1 MLGAGNMT
9 DADVAGS
16 VGADVAGERQEIDV
30 CGERERSAAGRVAV
44 EAQLRSLGEEMAIYD
59 GDTPHAARRAIRGQS
74 RLILSNPDM
83 LHVTM
88 LPGHRDFIR
97 FLSNLR
103 FVVVDEA
110 HAYRGAFGCHAALI
124 FRRLRRLCAHGGW
137 VAHAYRGA
145 FGCHAALIFRR
156 MRRLCAHGGW
166 VGSAVGFYG
175 SDPIFIVCS
184 ATCADPKD
192 HVRSLLGVDEVTVVD
207 GSDDGSP
214 CGRKSFVLWN
224 PPITLPPVSNPLL
237 TPTPRISGSTVIGTA
252 PPLHPASAARLKE
265 AHAAGALGLQVRWL
279 GLQVP
284 WDCRCGGTAGAVGL
298 QVRWDCRCGGTAGAV
313 GLQASPIVEVAL
325 LLAEVVVQHNTR
337 CSAPLH
343 NLFFLS
349 SPTLTILRFPSLPS
363 FPHPFTSPIVEV
375 SLLLAEMVQHD
386 LRCLAFCKTR
396 KLSELV
402 LTYTKEV
409 LRERAPH
416 LVDTVLPSLYHPPH
430 PCRFPSPSHAVP
442 CPTAHFMPVV
452 CHLPFCHAHGS
463 TPHTSKE
470 VLRERAPHLVD
481 TVLAYRQPL
490 TMLLLATTSP
500 SLPHFRSCLVTLSAL
515 PGRASTLPL
524 RALACHELPVAC
536 RYCTRAPLRENPHR
550 IAEVVLLLM
559 HTASLWQQ
567 AGRARL
573 ARAGRRAGCRAGRR
587 AGCSVQGSHKPFSMP
602 TPAPQPPNTSHQDR
616 RRIERELF
624 HGRLR
629 AVAATS
635 ALELGVDV
643 GALDATLHL
652 GFHGSTASLWQQA
665 GRAGQGRDR
674 RHIERELF
682 HGRLRA
688 VAATSALELGVDVGA
703 LDATLH
709 LGFHGSTA
717 SLWQQAGRAGRR
729 EKASLSIYVAFDG
742 PLDQYF
748 MAAPER
754 LFSRPIERCQLDAEN
769 PLVMRQQLQCA
780 AAELP
785 LLEDVDGRFFG
796 PSLAERIAELA
807 GKGVLGRSPENPEVD
822 RSWRYIGE
830 GRRPAQFVP
839 VRAIDPNTYAVVET
853 RTGRVLEEI
862 EESKAFFVL
871 YEGAVYLQQGRTFL
885 VTSLD
890 LEKRE
895 ARCVRADVRYYT
907 KTIDMVTVTI
917 KGGTLAFPYPHMPSA
932 KPASAPTDMMSA
944 HTVLNEAMTS
954 AAHAAAP
961 SEPMTSAHVAKG
973 SVLTSAQTAPCEV
986 TTRWTGYRKMWRG
999 SGEPFE
1005 TVEMTLPDVTYATQ
1019 SLQSLTRMLRFL
1031 MLGIQTVSVSLALA
1045 SVGAW
1050 GGQAVWVGVAGG
1062 TKAAVEAAG
1071 SDYRASLH
1079 AAAHALANMVPLFL
1093 SCMASDMGVECA
1105 SPYDSRFFPQR
1116 LLLYDKH
1123 PGGIGLAVQVCP
1135 IGRGEDTPSI
1145 HRPCF
1150 HRSPYDLCFFPQR
1163 LLLYDKHPGG
1173 IGLAVQVCPIGRRE
1187 DTPSIHRPCFHRSP
1201 YDSHFFPQRLLLY
1214 VKHPVG
1220 IGLAGQV

>member
-9 DADVAGS
+9 EADVAGS
-16 VGADVAGERQEIDV
+16 VGADVAGERQKSDV
-30 CGERERSAAGRVAV
+30 CGERERSAAGHVAV

-137 VAHAYRGA
+137 AAHAYRDA
-145 FGCHAALIFRR
+145 FGFHAALIFRR

-166 VGSAVGFYG
+166 VGSAVGSWHDTAGMPLHHFHSCKPPLPPALGPLLDPPPSPFLHPPKPVYG

-265 AHAAGALGLQVRWL
+265 AHAAGALELQVR
-279 GLQVP
+279 

-298 QVRWDCRCGGTAGAV
+298 QVRWDCRPLRRSSRRQTPQL
-313 GLQASPIVEVAL
+313 LQPAAACAHVMMAKRASPIVEL
-325 LLAEVVVQHNTR
+325 
-337 CSAPLH
+337 
-343 NLFFLS
+343 
-349 SPTLTILRFPSLPS
+349 
-363 FPHPFTSPIVEV
+363 

-416 LVDTVLPSLYHPPH
+416 LVN
-430 PCRFPSPSHAVP
+430 
-442 CPTAHFMPVV
+442 
-452 CHLPFCHAHGS
+452 
-463 TPHTSKE
+463 
-470 VLRERAPHLVD
+470 
-481 TVLAYRQPL
+481 TVLAYR
-490 TMLLLATTSP
+490 A
-500 SLPHFRSCLVTLSAL
+500 
-515 PGRASTLPL
+515 G
-524 RALACHELPVAC
+524 
-536 RYCTRAPLRENPHR
+536 Y
-550 IAEVVLLLM
+550 
-559 HTASLWQQ
+559 TAQ
-567 AGRARL
+567 
-573 ARAGRRAGCRAGRR
+573 
-587 AGCSVQGSHKPFSMP
+587 
-602 TPAPQPPNTSHQDR
+602 
-616 RRIERELF
+616 
-624 HGRLR
+624 
-629 AVAATS
+629 
-635 ALELGVDV
+635 
-643 GALDATLHL
+643 
-652 GFHGSTASLWQQA
+652 
-665 GRAGQGRDR
+665 DR

-973 SVLTSAQTAPCEV
+973 SVLTTAQTAPCEV
-986 TTRWTGYRKMWRG
+986 TARWTGYRKMWRG

-1005 TVEMTLPDVTYATQ
+1005 TVEMTLPDVTYATQQ

-1135 IGRGEDTPSI
+1135 IGRGEDTPFI

-1150 HRSPYDLCFFPQR
+1150 HRSPYDSCFFPQR
-1163 LLLYDKHPGG
+1163 LLLYDRHPGE
-1173 IGLAVQVCPIGRRE
+1173 IGLAVQVCPIGRGE

-1201 YDSHFFPQRLLLY
+1201 NDSRFFPQRLLLY
-1214 VKHPVG
+1214 VKHPGG

>member
-124 FRRLRRLCAHGGW
+124 FRRLRRLCAH
-137 VAHAYRGA
+137 V
-145 FGCHAALIFRR
+145 
-156 MRRLCAHGGW
+156 
-166 VGSAVGFYG
+166 YG

-265 AHAAGALGLQVRWL
+265 AHA
-279 GLQVP
+279 
-284 WDCRCGGTAGAVGL
+284 AGAVGL

-396 KLSELV
+396 KLSELQGGV
-402 LTYTKEV
+402 AGESTAFGGHSAAKPLPPASS
-409 LRERAPH
+409 LPLPLPFPCRAVSHRPFH
-416 LVDTVLPSLYHPPH
+416 ACRVPSPILPRPWVHTTHQQGGAAGESTPSGGHSAGIPCHCHPPTH
-430 PCRFPSPSHAVP
+430 PMPAASPPLVP
-442 CPTAHFMPVV
+442 FLTAPG
-452 CHLPFCHAHGS
+452 P
-463 TPHTSKE
+463 TSKE
-470 VLRERAPHLVD
+470 VLRERAPHLVN
-481 TVLAYRQPL
+481 TVLAYR
-490 TMLLLATTSP
+490 A
-500 SLPHFRSCLVTLSAL
+500 
-515 PGRASTLPL
+515 G
-524 RALACHELPVAC
+524 
-536 RYCTRAPLRENPHR
+536 Y
-550 IAEVVLLLM
+550 
-559 HTASLWQQ
+559 TA
-567 AGRARL
+567 
-573 ARAGRRAGCRAGRR
+573 
-587 AGCSVQGSHKPFSMP
+587 
-602 TPAPQPPNTSHQDR
+602 QDR

-769 PLVMRQQLQCA
+769 PLVMRA
-780 AAELP
+780 AAA
-785 LLEDVDGRFFG
+785 VRCGG
-796 PSLAERIAELA
+796 AAAA
-807 GKGVLGRSPENPEVD
+807 GGCGWE
-822 RSWRYIGE
+822 
-830 GRRPAQFVP
+830 
-839 VRAIDPNTYAVVET
+839 
-853 RTGRVLEEI
+853 
-862 EESKAFFVL
+862 L

-1019 SLQSLTRMLRFL
+1019 
-1031 MLGIQTVSVSLALA
+1031 
-1045 SVGAW
+1045 
-1050 GGQAVWVGVAGG
+1050 AVWVGVAGG

-1123 PGGIGLAVQVCP
+1123 PGGIGLAVQLQPQFPAILQAALELVSKCQCNMPNGCP
-1135 IGRGEDTPSI
+1135 GCVHFLACGEYNGVLDKRGAQLI
-1145 HRPCF
+1145 
-1150 HRSPYDLCFFPQR
+1150 L
-1163 LLLYDKHPGG
+1163 K
-1173 IGLAVQVCPIGRRE
+1173 
-1187 DTPSIHRPCFHRSP
+1187 
-1201 YDSHFFPQRLLLY
+1201 
-1214 VKHPVG
+1214 
-1220 IGLAGQV
+1220 

>member
-9 DADVAGS
+9 EADVAGS
-16 VGADVAGERQEIDV
+16 VGADVAGERQKSDV
-30 CGERERSAAGRVAV
+30 CGERERSAAGHVAV

-124 FRRLRRLCAHGGW
+124 FRRLRRLCAHGGLVC
-137 VAHAYRGA
+137 VASAWHDTAGMPLHH
-145 FGCHAALIFRR
+145 FHSCKPPLPPALGPLLDPPPSPF
-156 MRRLCAHGGW
+156 LHPPKP
-166 VGSAVGFYG
+166 VYG

-265 AHAAGALGLQVRWL
+265 AHAAGA
-279 GLQVP
+279 
-284 WDCRCGGTAGAVGL
+284 VGL
-298 QVRWDCRCGGTAGAV
+298 QVRWDCRCGGTAGCQASAPQLSKADAAAAATSCCMRTRDD
-313 GLQASPIVEVAL
+313 GQASQASPIVEVAL

-363 FPHPFTSPIVEV
+363 FPHPLTSPIVEL

-396 KLSELV
+396 KLSELQGGV
-402 LTYTKEV
+402 AGESTAFGGHSAAKPLPPASS
-409 LRERAPH
+409 LPLPLPFPCRAVSHRPFH
-416 LVDTVLPSLYHPPH
+416 ACGVPSPILPRPWVHTTHQQGGAAGESTPSGGHSAGIPCHCHPPTH
-430 PCRFPSPSHAVP
+430 PMPAASPPLVP
-442 CPTAHFMPVV
+442 FLTAPG
-452 CHLPFCHAHGS
+452 P
-463 TPHTSKE
+463 TSKE
-470 VLRERAPHLVD
+470 VLRERAPHLVN
-481 TVLAYRQPL
+481 TVLAYR
-490 TMLLLATTSP
+490 A
-500 SLPHFRSCLVTLSAL
+500 
-515 PGRASTLPL
+515 G
-524 RALACHELPVAC
+524 
-536 RYCTRAPLRENPHR
+536 Y
-550 IAEVVLLLM
+550 
-559 HTASLWQQ
+559 TAQ
-567 AGRARL
+567 
-573 ARAGRRAGCRAGRR
+573 
-587 AGCSVQGSHKPFSMP
+587 
-602 TPAPQPPNTSHQDR
+602 
-616 RRIERELF
+616 
-624 HGRLR
+624 
-629 AVAATS
+629 
-635 ALELGVDV
+635 
-643 GALDATLHL
+643 
-652 GFHGSTASLWQQA
+652 
-665 GRAGQGRDR
+665 DR

-973 SVLTSAQTAPCEV
+973 SVLTTAQTAPCEV
-986 TTRWTGYRKMWRG
+986 TARWTGYRKMWRG

-1005 TVEMTLPDVTYATQ
+1005 TVEMTLPDVTYAT
-1019 SLQSLTRMLRFL
+1019 
-1031 MLGIQTVSVSLALA
+1031 
-1045 SVGAW
+1045 
-1050 GGQAVWVGVAGG
+1050 QAVWVGVAGG

-1079 AAAHALANMVPLFL
+1079 AAAHALANMVPLHSTAPPSLLLLHLSIAPFL
-1093 SCMASDMGVECA
+1093 IPSHFCLHAIHPCSFLACMASDCV
-1105 SPYDSRFFPQR
+1105 S
-1116 LLLYDKH
+1116 LL
-1123 PGGIGLAVQVCP
+1123 CP
-1135 IGRGEDTPSI
+1135 PSAPSI
-1145 HRPCF
+1145 HRTFSDEIQPRIKV
-1150 HRSPYDLCFFPQR
+1150 HRGM
-1163 LLLYDKHPGG
+1163 KIHPWMKVHPR
-1173 IGLAVQVCPIGRRE
+1173 ISS
-1187 DTPSIHRPCFHRSP
+1187 TP
-1201 YDSHFFPQRLLLY
+1201 D
-1214 VKHPVG
+1214 
-1220 IGLAGQV
+1220 